1 VEGYDAGR
9 SALTGEE
16 RELARRWRRA
26 RQQAEDGAW
35 LMLGVLVVL
44 ALTPFWEGSRLPQEL
59 VAFVRTMALA
69 SVACL
74 ACWAVENFVL
84 VPRRLR
90 ALRAGR
96 AGGHGP
102 G

>member
-1 VEGYDAGR
+1 MEGHDAGR
-9 SALTGEE
+9 SALTVEE

-35 LMLGVLVVL
+35 LMLGVVVVL

-74 ACWAVENFVL
+74 ACWAVDSFVL

-96 AGGHGP
+96 GGGASS